1 MSDLVSLYYLIQ
13 KATIHAVV
21 SEEEEWH
28 LNVVVVGANRA
39 ERVGMVGLST
49 KCLSSGCCSVVRWI
63 FAAACRIA
71 RRRSY
76 ECTYPSCSP

>member
-39 ERVGMVGLST
+39 ERVGMVGAINKVLVQRM
-49 KCLSSGCCSVVRWI
+49 LLRGAMDI
-63 FAAACRIA
+63 
-71 RRRSY
+71 RRSVPHCPPK
-76 ECTYPSCSP
+76 EL